1 MEAALFKPK
10 RPAFTVLL
18 PTHSKYAGGD
28 EYFEKSTETESPAF
42 YFYREVPLAER
53 DALKKE
59 DGRRLQ
65 IDRVLT
71 EKNSAVLRDA
81 VVTFLVGGAI
91 RRLQQR
97 AAGQR
102 PQKYS
107 FLFHTEQSRSSH
119 EWQEKVAS
127 AIRDSLVD
135 QARADSPLFN
145 ELVRAGYNDLRR
157 SIELEEV
164 PLPKLEDVKK
174 AVVDSL
180 DVTPAHDYKGE
191 FRQ

>member
-1 MEAALFKPK
+1 MSPFRTPPFCKLQQHPTLFISSPTKGLPVGNSLFKPK

-28 EYFEKSTETESPAF
+28 EYFEKSTEIDSPAF

-59 DGRRLQ
+59 DRRRLQ

-71 EKNSAVLRDA
+71 EKNAAVLREA

-97 AAGQR
+97 AAGQI

-107 FLFHTEQSRSSH
+107 FLFHTEQSRNSH
-119 EWQEKVAS
+119 EWQEKVAVT
-127 AIRDSLVD
+127 IRDSV
-135 QARADSPLFN
+135 
-145 ELVRAGYNDLRR
+145 G
-157 SIELEEV
+157 
-164 PLPKLEDVKK
+164 
-174 AVVDSL
+174 
-180 DVTPAHDYKGE
+180 
-191 FRQ
+191 